1 VKAIGIKALQT
12 NPALLTRSLEQEP
25 YTLITKHGQPI
36 GIAAAFD
43 DCTLDKGFRHYLML
57 QAFRN
62 GDLSLGE
69 LSRSLG
75 KTKAETIQFLGDL
88 CIPIA
93 DYPLTEDIAT
103 LEGLGL

>member
-1 VKAIGIKALQT
+1 MKAIGIKALQT

-43 DCTLDKGFRHYLML
+43 DGALDKGFRHYLLL

-75 KTKAETIQFLGDL
+75 KTKAETMQFLGEL
-88 CIPIA
+88 CIPVA

-103 LEGLGL
+103 LEGLGF